1 MESHVNF
8 RPSIRSSFESSL
20 CFGLGGP
27 RTVVIIEVALK
38 YKRWIFFRNRRG
50 QVVDFYEINSHSYAC
65 FDSPGLSY
73 SDLRARIRLWMP
85 GMSRSLR
92 NQLSHRIFVYAQQV
106 ALANARHR
114 LNENGGANKVTA
126 FVEIEEPQLQPS
138 DNDQGQ
144 DFTGLRVDLED
155 HDGIILYFPNNFID
169 DDGGIVLY
177 FSNNEES
184 SKPPWGLSWDE
195 INGLKQERFKNG
207 TATEEESLMCSICL
221 EEFSTGVKITPL
233 PCSHTFH
240 HNCIA
245 SWLQKHASCPLCRFD
260 ITQQCS

>member
-27 RTVVIIEVALK
+27 RTVVIIEVTLK
-38 YKRWIFFRNRRG
+38 YKRWIFFRNRLG
-50 QVVDFYEINSHSYAC
+50 QVVDFYEINSDSYAC

-126 FVEIEEPQLQPS
+126 FVEIEEPQLQS
-138 DNDQGQ
+138 SENDQGQ
-144 DFTGLRVDLED
+144 DFTGLRVDLD
-155 HDGIILYFPNNFID
+155 DDDDGIILYFPNNFID
-169 DDGGIVLY
+169 HYYDDDDE
-177 FSNNEES
+177 EES
-184 SKPPWGLSWDE
+184 SKPPRGLSVDE
-195 INGLKQERFKNG
+195 INGLKQGRFKKDN
-207 TATEEESLMCSICL
+207 TTVAEEKSLMCSICL
-221 EEFSTGVKITPL
+221 EEFSEGVKIMPL
-233 PCSHTFH
+233 SCSHTFH

-245 SWLQKHASCPLCRFD
+245 SWLQKQASCPLCRFD
-260 ITQQCS
+260 VTQQC